1 VENNKTKEDS
11 EKKDYELIRNIALK
25 YNRKY

>member
-1 VENNKTKEDS
+1 VVNNNTKEDK
-11 EKKDYELIRNIALK
+11 EKLDYELIRNIALK